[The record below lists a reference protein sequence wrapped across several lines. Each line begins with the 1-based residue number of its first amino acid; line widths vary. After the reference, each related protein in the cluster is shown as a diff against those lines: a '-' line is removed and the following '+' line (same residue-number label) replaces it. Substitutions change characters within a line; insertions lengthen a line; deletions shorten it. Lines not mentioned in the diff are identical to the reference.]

1 MFEIKIDDKIQKF
14 PNRLTVDQWMR
25 LAKWDA
31 KDSNNWPRLIGEILN
46 IDWRHLRDLPKG
58 QQELLIGFLVSLM
71 NQRKESKMMDLSQS
85 TFGQWIDLDVW
96 TAEGFDKSL
105 KKALTLLGP
114 TEWADE
120 ALWKVEKW
128 IDYRTYIYRQYA
140 ELFGL
145 SEDEEEW
152 ELEDQAPRSHQDI
165 IASWYAIVCGLASEN
180 LLWID
185 SITEQPLLATLN
197 FMAHQKRKQI
207 AENFAKLKQ
216 QREYELQRT
225 RR

>member
-1 MFEIKIDDKIQKF
+1 MFEIKIDNKTQKF
-14 PNRLTVDQWMR
+14 PNRLTVDQWMK
-25 LAKWDA
+25 LAKWDI
-31 KDSNNWPRLIGEILN
+31 KEDRNWPRLIGELLN
-46 IDWRHLRDLPKG
+46 IDWRDLTEVPKG

-71 NQRKESKMMDLSQS
+71 NQRRESKMFDLSQS
-85 TFGQWIDLDVW
+85 TFGQWVDLDIW

-105 KKALTLLGP
+105 NKALTILGP

-145 SEDEEEW
+145 SEDEDEW
-152 ELEDQAPRSHQDI
+152 EDEDQAPKSHQDI

>member
-1 MFEIKIDDKIQKF
+1 MFEIKIDNKTQKF
-14 PNRLTVDQWMR
+14 PNRLTVDQWMK
-25 LAKWDA
+25 LAKWDI
-31 KDSNNWPRLIGEILN
+31 KEDRNWPRLIGELLN
-46 IDWRHLRDLPKG
+46 IDWRDLTEVPKG

-71 NQRKESKMMDLSQS
+71 NQRRESKMFDLSQS
-85 TFGQWIDLDVW
+85 TFGQWVDLDIW

-105 KKALTLLGP
+105 KKSLTILGP

-145 SEDEEEW
+145 SEDEDEW
-152 ELEDQAPRSHQDI
+152 EQEDQAPKSHQDI
-165 IASWYAIVCGLASEN
+165 IASWYAIICGLASEN

>member
-1 MFEIKIDDKIQKF
+1 MFEIKIDNKTQKF
-14 PNRLTVDQWMR
+14 PNRLTVDQWMK
-25 LAKWDA
+25 LAKWDI
-31 KDSNNWPRLIGEILN
+31 KEDRNWPRLIGELLN
-46 IDWRHLRDLPKG
+46 IDWRDLTEVPKG

-71 NQRKESKMMDLSQS
+71 NQRRESKMFDLSQS
-85 TFGQWIDLDVW
+85 TFGQWVDLDIW

-105 KKALTLLGP
+105 NKALTILGP

-145 SEDEEEW
+145 SEDEDEW
-152 ELEDQAPRSHQDI
+152 EDEDQAPKSHQDI
-165 IASWYAIVCGLASEN
+165 IASWYAIICGLASEN

-185 SITEQPLLATLN
+185 SITEQPLLAT
-197 FMAHQKRKQI
+197 
-207 AENFAKLKQ
+207 
-216 QREYELQRT
+216 
-225 RR
+225 

>member
-1 MFEIKIDDKIQKF
+1 MFEIKIDNKTQKF
-14 PNRLTVDQWMR
+14 PNRLTVDQWMK
-25 LAKWDA
+25 LAKWDI
-31 KDSNNWPRLIGEILN
+31 KEDRNWPRLIGELLN
-46 IDWRHLRDLPKG
+46 IDWRDLTEVPKG

-71 NQRKESKMMDLSQS
+71 NQRRESKMFDLSQS
-85 TFGQWIDLDVW
+85 TFGQWVDLDIW

-105 KKALTLLGP
+105 NKALTILGP

-145 SEDEEEW
+145 SEDEDEW
-152 ELEDQAPRSHQDI
+152 EDEDQAPKSHQDI
-165 IASWYAIVCGLASEN
+165 IASWYAIICGLASEN

>member
-1 MFEIKIDDKIQKF
+1 MFEIKIDNKTQKF
-14 PNRLTVDQWMR
+14 PNRLTVDQWMK
-25 LAKWDA
+25 LAKWDI
-31 KDSNNWPRLIGEILN
+31 KEDHNWPRLIGELLN
-46 IDWRHLRDLPKG
+46 IDWRDLTEVPKG

-71 NQRKESKMMDLSQS
+71 NQRRESKMFDLSQS
-85 TFGQWIDLDVW
+85 TFGQWVDLDIW

-105 KKALTLLGP
+105 NKALTILGP

-145 SEDEEEW
+145 SEDEDEW
-152 ELEDQAPRSHQDI
+152 EDEDQAPRSHQDI
-165 IASWYAIVCGLASEN
+165 IASWYQIICSLASEN

>member
-1 MFEIKIDDKIQKF
+1 MFEIKIDNKTQKF
-14 PNRLTVDQWMR
+14 PNRLTVDQWMK
-25 LAKWDA
+25 LAKWDI
-31 KDSNNWPRLIGEILN
+31 KEDRNWPRLIGELLN
-46 IDWRHLRDLPKG
+46 IDWRDLTEVPKG

-71 NQRKESKMMDLSQS
+71 NQRRESKMFDLSQS
-85 TFGQWIDLDVW
+85 TFGQWVDLDIW

-105 KKALTLLGP
+105 PKALTILGP

-145 SEDEEEW
+145 SEDEDEW
-152 ELEDQAPRSHQDI
+152 EDEDQAPKSHQDI
-165 IASWYAIVCGLASEN
+165 IASWYAIICGLASEN

>member
-1 MFEIKIDDKIQKF
+1 MFEIKIDNKTQKF
-14 PNRLTVDQWMR
+14 PNRLTVDQWMK
-25 LAKWDA
+25 LAKWDI
-31 KDSNNWPRLIGEILN
+31 KEDRNWPRLIGELLN
-46 IDWRHLRDLPKG
+46 IDWRDLTEVPKG

-71 NQRKESKMMDLSQS
+71 NQRRESKMFDLSQS
-85 TFGQWIDLDVW
+85 TFGQWVDLDIW

-105 KKALTLLGP
+105 NKALTILGP

-145 SEDEEEW
+145 SEDEDEW
-152 ELEDQAPRSHQDI
+152 EDEDQAPRSHQDI
-165 IASWYAIVCGLASEN
+165 IASWYAIICGLASEN

>member
-31 KDSNNWPRLIGEILN
+31 KDSDNWPRLIGDLLN
-46 IDWRHLRDLPKG
+46 IDWRDLKDLPKG

-152 ELEDQAPRSHQDI
+152 EQEDQAPRSHQDI